1 MKYKIRKIEKRYKQ
15 DLKISEEKIILLE
28 KSIVQLSNLANIN
41 WSKNDENI
49 YRLRSFKGRLSSIGW
64 KKVIINNL
72 DKFIFFLLLLSLVLI
87 MCYDY
92 AVLHGAQIGFVFL
105 LISLFLIPIIACEQ
119 FSIFLVIKQK
129 LRKQNAYRNSFIR
142 IFSLYFSEFIK
153 FFLLPFLK
161 KIIKII
167 VVSCVAYIS
176 FYGIFLLYMNT
187 QFWTELS
194 ELDFSSLSRLFYMEE
209 NGSGTLI
216 LIVIILSIIS
226 LLALILSISRALR
239 FYHIKWKYLNINY
252 VITIFVQLIFFI
264 GSFII
269 LALAKY
275 KNNLILPS
283 LSFSIYLIVICTTAI
298 IFGDELSV
306 EKKFRR
312 KNRYLLQ
319 AFLKNKL

>member
-15 DLKISEEKIILLE
+15 NLKNSEEKIILLE

-64 KKVIINNL
+64 KKVIINNF

-129 LRKQNAYRNSFIR
+129 LRKQNAYRNSFLR

-194 ELDFSSLSRLFYMEE
+194 KLDFSNLSRLFYMEE
-209 NGSGTLI
+209 NGFGTLI
-216 LIVIILSIIS
+216 LIVFIFSIIT
-226 LLALILSISRALR
+226 LLALGFSIVQALR
-239 FYHIKWKYLNINY
+239 FHHIKWKYLSIKDY
-252 VITIFVQLIFFI
+252 IMIGIQGLCFIAAFIFLVL
-264 GSFII
+264 G
-269 LALAKY
+269 KY
-275 KNNLILPS
+275 KNILMLS
-283 LSFSIYLIVICTTAI
+283 NISFSVFTVLIYTAAVILM
-298 IFGDELSV
+298 DELSV

-312 KNRYLLQ
+312 KNRDLIQTCLE
-319 AFLKNKL
+319 NKS